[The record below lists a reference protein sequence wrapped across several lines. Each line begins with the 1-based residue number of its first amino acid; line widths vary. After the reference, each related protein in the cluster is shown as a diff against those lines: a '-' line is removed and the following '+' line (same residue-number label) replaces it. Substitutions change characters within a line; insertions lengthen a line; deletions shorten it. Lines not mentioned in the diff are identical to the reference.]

1 MSGETC
7 TVPGCENAHHRNGLC
22 ASCYKAMSSLR
33 RLHGED
39 RARELMLLDPPSDD
53 TEDLSL
59 VDDSA
64 VDDDVVIDLSGDGVV
79 STASVTRD
87 EAIQSARDAMD
98 RAEAARVSDARN
110 RVAMAFEHKRGTA
123 NPEVILWLAQR
134 HAKSPSKETLELLR
148 QAVG

>member
-1 MSGETC
+1 MSGEIC
-7 TVPGCENAHHRNGLC
+7 TVPWCENAHHRKGLC

-39 RARELMLLDPPSDD
+39 RARELMLLEPPSDD
-53 TEDLSL
+53 EDVSL

-87 EAIQSARDAMD
+87 EAIQLARDAMD
-98 RAEAARVSDARN
+98 RAEAARVPEASNIDDDAAAIIGYLIDRWHATGS
-110 RVAMAFEHKRGTA
+110 RALLVELQVAL
-123 NPEVILWLAQR
+123 N
-134 HAKSPSKETLELLR
+134 ELL
-148 QAVG
+148 